1 MKPLVLDLY
10 MVGIPKYELAK
21 VRGIVT
27 TATYV
32 HQSMMMF
39 TRYLENNLT
48 TAFNYKTIE
57 QRDTVLNRLIQGP
70 VCALDQSGFDHNL
83 SLLQIITLAETLPYN
98 EFVLE
103 MLIGRRTSVQ
113 VGTRSVI
120 MNNGISSGL
129 PFTSAMGSYINTA

>member
-1 MKPLVLDLY
+1 
-10 MVGIPKYELAK
+10 
-21 VRGIVT
+21 
-27 TATYV
+27 
-32 HQSMMMF
+32 MMMF

-57 QRDTVLNRLIQGP
+57 QRDTILNRLIQNP